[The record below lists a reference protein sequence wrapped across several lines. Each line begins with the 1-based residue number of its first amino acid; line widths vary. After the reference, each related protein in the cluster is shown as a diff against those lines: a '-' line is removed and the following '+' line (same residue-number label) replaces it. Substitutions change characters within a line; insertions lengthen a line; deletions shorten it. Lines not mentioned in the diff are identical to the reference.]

1 MSVSFAD
8 LKKTISDAQTILD
21 GQLLEAVKSEAP
33 LEEEVYVQLCNLSKR
48 AMDQADQI
56 RVVVE
61 RGFKGE
67 ALAKKR
73 ARQASYT
80 MDFAPSVCVCVCVC
94 TYVGAW
100 VCVFFV
106 AMRVHGAR
114 ASKRKKKLTTSL

>member
-8 LKKTISDAQTILD
+8 LKKTISDAQTIFD

-33 LEEEVYVQLCNLSKR
+33 LEEEVYVQLCYLSKR

-80 MDFAPSVCVCVCVC
+80 MDFGPSVCVCVCVC
-94 TYVGAW
+94 T
-100 VCVFFV
+100 
-106 AMRVHGAR
+106 
-114 ASKRKKKLTTSL
+114 

>member
-8 LKKTISDAQTILD
+8 LKKTIRDAQTILD

-106 AMRVHGAR
+106 ACAYTGHAHQNG
-114 ASKRKKKLTTSL
+114 KKS

>member
-8 LKKTISDAQTILD
+8 LKKTISDAQTIFD

-33 LEEEVYVQLCNLSKR
+33 LEEEVYVQLCYLSKR

-80 MDFAPSVCVCVCVC
+80 MDFAPSMYVCVCVHVCGCV
-94 TYVGAW
+94 G
-100 VCVFFV
+100 VCVFCR
-106 AMRVHGAR
+106 MRVHGAR